1 MYVRGWLKKYGA
13 IMRQGDLDLEVRD
26 HLVVSRESRVA
37 IAPSFPIALRRSPLQ
52 DGFLPIR
59 CAVADAHQ
67 TLLREQLIDLRVFL
81 HASNYWQY
89 IVRSDRRRK
98 ALAHPSDADWD
109 EDDARRDADE
119 GPFFPSP
126 TVAAAAAAAAAA
138 V

>member
-1 MYVRGWLKKYGA
+1 LKKYGA

-26 HLVVSRESRVA
+26 HLVVSDESRFA
-37 IAPSFPIALRRSPLQ
+37 ACHSIALRAPLR
-52 DGFLPIR
+52 DGFPPIKR
-59 CAVADAHQ
+59 AVADARVQ

-98 ALAHPSDADWD
+98 GLAHPSDVDWD
-109 EDDARRDADE
+109 EDDAKRDADE

-126 TVAAAAAAAAAA
+126 TVAAAAATAVAA
-138 V
+138 VV